1 MTAGSRRARTA
12 PVPANLLSCLTGIEV
27 GAPGHTRKIHSHLS
41 ESQVIC
47 SYKTFLT
54 FTQPKR
60 YAIVKEN
67 LEIMC
72 DDHAL

>member
-1 MTAGSRRARTA
+1 MTAGSPRVRSA
-12 PVPANLLSCLTGIEV
+12 PVPANLLSCLTDIEV

-41 ESQVIC
+41 EAQVIC
-47 SYKTFLT
+47 KYRTFLT
-54 FTQPKR
+54 FTQSKR

-67 LEIMC
+67 VEIMC